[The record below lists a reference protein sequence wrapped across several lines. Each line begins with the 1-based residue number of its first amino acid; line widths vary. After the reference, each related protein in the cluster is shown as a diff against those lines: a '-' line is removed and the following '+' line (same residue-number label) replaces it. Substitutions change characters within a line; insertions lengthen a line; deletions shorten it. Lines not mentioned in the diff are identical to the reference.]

1 MVRWRFETLGDG
13 TCSPCTEPGNPVGLG
28 TPSPPDSTCLQQQ
41 RPVSVNRLQLEV
53 EMELHVTSVPGGG
66 WGNAL
71 LYLFIASSKTLIS

>member
-28 TPSPPDSTCLQQQ
+28 TPSPPHSTCLQQQ

-53 EMELHVTSVPGGG
+53 EMELHVANVPGGDG
-66 WGNAL
+66 EMH
-71 LYLFIASSKTLIS
+71 